1 MQVVECEET
10 IRQLRAE
17 LQEADDRYNSANKRI
32 TNLQQLQA
40 DIEQANIKVTVCFML
55 PSLEAVNFVHF
66 CRQKDTSDL
75 AMKHHFSS
83 VAFVA
88 RCQKF

>member
-10 IRQLRAE
+10 IHQLRAE

-40 DIEQANIKVTVCFML
+40 DIEQANIKVTVCSML
-55 PSLEAVNFVHF
+55 PSLEAVISGHF
-66 CRQKDTSDL
+66 CQQKDTSVL
-75 AMKHHFSS
+75 VMKSRFYW
-83 VAFVA
+83 
-88 RCQKF
+88 QLL